1 MRVSVAALVGFIVV
15 TTLVAFGVAA
25 GVDRPIHDAAQPIA
39 SASLD
44 VFASALSLLGRTDIA
59 LLIALVA
66 GAILLWRGRAEG
78 LVALLIPVV
87 LAADNLVKTLV
98 ARPRPPAGAGHSVEL
113 LPQLLAKSTETF
125 AFPSSH
131 VALVAFLAVVL
142 GAALPK
148 WRPLLWALVVLVALT
163 RIYLNKHWFT
173 DVVAGALLGVLLAE
187 LSLLLV
193 TRVTHLWTA
202 RRRSR
207 VAV

>member
-1 MRVSVAALVGFIVV
+1 MRVSVAGLVGFIVV
-15 TTLVAFGVAA
+15 TTLVVLGAAA

-44 VFASALSLLGRTDIA
+44 VFASAVSLLGRTDIA

-87 LAADNLVKTLV
+87 LAADSLVKTLV
-98 ARPRPPAGAGHSVEL
+98 ARPRPPTGAGHSVEL
-113 LPQLLAKSTETF
+113 LPQLLAKSAETF

-131 VALVAFLAVVL
+131 IALVAFLAVAL

-148 WRPLLWALVVLVALT
+148 WRPLFWALVVLVALT
-163 RIYLNKHWFT
+163 RIYLNKHWLT

-193 TRVTHLWTA
+193 TRVAHAWTA

>member
-1 MRVSVAALVGFIVV
+1 V
-15 TTLVAFGVAA
+15 
-25 GVDRPIHDAAQPIA
+25 
-39 SASLD
+39 
-44 VFASALSLLGRTDIA
+44 SLLGRTDIA
-59 LLIALVA
+59 LLIALVT

-78 LVALLIPVV
+78 LAALLIPVV

-148 WRPLLWALVVLVALT
+148 WRPLFWALVVLVALT

-193 TRVTHLWTA
+193 TRVADAWTA
-202 RRRSR
+202 RRRPR